1 MESIIKLL
9 KWFYENWAS
18 IATIICLCIGLYFK
32 VKDIVDKYLAMN
44 EAEKAAAAEEA
55 VETAK
60 RTLKETILL
69 YVNKAENDWAEE
81 AGKMGKTKKAQVISE
96 IFKDF
101 PELAGTETNN
111 EILWFIDNLIDKA
124 LEEMNKEYAAYE
136 EDAEEEIEEEVE

>member
-55 VETAK
+55 VEAAK

-136 EDAEEEIEEEVE
+136 EDTEEEIEEEVE

>member
-55 VETAK
+55 VEAAK

>member
-55 VETAK
+55 VEAAK

-124 LEEMNKEYAAYE
+124 LEEMNKEYASYE

>member
-32 VKDIVDKYLAMN
+32 VKDIIDKYLAMN

-55 VETAK
+55 VEAAK

-124 LEEMNKEYAAYE
+124 LEEMNKEYASYE

>member
-55 VETAK
+55 VEAAK

-136 EDAEEEIEEEVE
+136 EDAEEEIEEEAE